1 MNFNKFVILTVIF
14 LLLGAYVYLFE
25 IGSSKDEEV
34 IADKVEK
41 ALDFNAEDVVGVSLK
56 GNGRAILLKKVKGQ
70 WKIERPGEPDADN
83 EKVFDLL
90 SFFDY
95 GIVRV
100 IEMNPPDIK
109 EYGLDRPSYEFG
121 VKIAGGESFQTLII
135 GDDAPGN
142 LSCYAK
148 VKGRTKVVLLGLRYR
163 QEFERALKEFSQ
175 ALRDAETNNHPN

>member
-1 MNFNKFVILTVIF
+1 MNLNKFVVLTVIF
-14 LLLGAYVYLFE
+14 CLLGAYVYLFE
-25 IGSSKDEEV
+25 IGSVKDEEV
-34 IADKVEK
+34 VTDEVEK
-41 ALDFNAEDVVGVSLK
+41 ALDFDAEDVVGVSLK
-56 GNGRAILLKKVKGQ
+56 GNGREVLLKKVKGQ
-70 WKIERPGEPDADN
+70 WKIDRPGGPDVRN
-83 EKVFDLL
+83 EMVFDLL

-100 IEMNPPDIK
+100 IEINPSDIK
-109 EYGLDRPSYEFG
+109 VYGLDRPCYEFG

-148 VKGRTKVVLLGLRYR
+148 VKGRTKVVLIGLRYR

-175 ALRDAETNNHPN
+175 ALRL